1 MNPPQGSSVPVQSS
15 LLASVSY
22 QAERSI
28 LDLEFRA
35 GVTYRYFDV
44 PANIH
49 NCLLTA
55 DSKGSYFNHGIRNRF
70 RYQRLQRSG

>member
-1 MNPPQGSSVPVQSS
+1 MTPPQSPPVPVQSS

-35 GVTYRYFDV
+35 GATYRYFDV

-55 DSKGSYFNHGIRNRF
+55 DSKGSCFNRLIRNRF
-70 RYQRLQRSG
+70 RYQRLQPSR